1 VSTERDA
8 YAVLQV
14 GRHADAEVI
23 KAAYRALAR
32 AFHPDGATPDLG
44 RMTEVNRAYDHLKT
58 PDARRRYD
66 AGSGAGI
73 PVGPGWPSPGA
84 SWNAASPPPASPP
97 PASPF
102 RSGPLA
108 RRRMAR
114 AAQEPGPVID
124 FGRYVGWRI
133 ADLATVDP
141 DYLRWLSRHS
151 AGVRYRET
159 IERSLPDDAELGR
172 RASIVG

>member
-1 VSTERDA
+1 MSTERDP

-14 GRHADAEVI
+14 SRHADAEVI

-66 AGSGAGI
+66 AGSGAGV
-73 PVGPGWPSPGA
+73 PVGPGWPSSGA
-84 SWNAASPPPASPP
+84 SWNAASPPPASPFH
-97 PASPF
+97 SQ
-102 RSGPLA
+102 PLA

-114 AAQEPGPVID
+114 AAQEPGAVID
-124 FGRYVGWRI
+124 FGRYAGWRI

-151 AGVRYRET
+151 AGIRYRES
-159 IERSLPDDAELGR
+159 IARSLPGDTELGR
-172 RASIVG
+172 PANILG

>member
-1 VSTERDA
+1 MSTERDA

-84 SWNAASPPPASPP
+84 SWNAASPPPASP
-97 PASPF
+97 F